1 MKFPYALLNIVVKQ
15 LPIII
20 LNSKKL
26 LRYLKKARETGTQL
40 AGVQEANLDWSGKL
54 CVNIGNIVCNYKV

>member
-26 LRYLKKARETGTQL
+26 LRYLKKVREIGT
-40 AGVQEANLDWSGKL
+40 
-54 CVNIGNIVCNYKV
+54 